1 MSYRSFM
8 HAVVFF
14 LLNELYAFKYFLIYR
29 LQSAIWIVYSAF
41 TSLYGL
47 ITLTIIYSVSSGI
60 AGWSYY
66 QILALSSTAT
76 IAVSV
81 LYVVI
86 NPWMMVQNMREGR
99 MDTHLIRPYGT
110 ITILLSSFSDV
121 TAVGGLPTGAAI
133 FVFAMLHIS
142 VSVLSFTAYL
152 AMVVA
157 GTVAL
162 ILFVLMFTLL
172 SYHLFKSA
180 NFVNRLIGVL
190 STAGSYPLNIF
201 GSFLLLVFTVVLP
214 IGIASYYPPEV
225 LFGKLSAVTYAE
237 VLIVILVVAF
247 ASYKASQALIKHYA
261 SGGG

>member
-1 MSYRSFM
+1 MSYKSFTR
-8 HAVVFF
+8 AVAFF
-14 LLNELYAFKYFLIYR
+14 LLNELYGFKYFLTYR
-29 LQSAIWIVYSAF
+29 LQSAIWVIYDAF

-76 IAVSV
+76 MVVSV

-86 NPWMMVQNMREGR
+86 NPWTMVQNMREGK
-99 MDTHLIRPYGT
+99 MDTHLIRPYGI
-110 ITILLSSFSDV
+110 ITILLSSFGDV
-121 TAVGGLPTGAAI
+121 TSIGGLPTGAAI
-133 FVFAMLHIS
+133 FTFAMLHIS
-142 VSVLSFTAYL
+142 FSALPFLAYL
-152 AMVVA
+152 AMVIA
-157 GTVAL
+157 GTIAL

-201 GSFLLLVFTVVLP
+201 GSFLLLIFTVVLP

-225 LFGKLSAVTYAE
+225 LFGKISALPYIE
-237 VLIVILVVAF
+237 VLVVILAVAF
-247 ASYKASQALIKHYA
+247 ASYKASQALIKRYA